1 MTTHKCSPARGVPP
15 IIHVINIGG
24 LLLGGLLL
32 LLTAVDQTYQL
43 ALLAPIPVL
52 LALYWR
58 RRTDPWMAAG
68 YFGLTLTLLGWVL
81 LCEHIVLLDNAL
93 GTQISRRLSLGL
105 RLQAYVDATLHTPGR
120 LYLEPCCGDP
130 LTWHFRPGSLYR
142 ATFDCPA
149 CNEPYEVRVDET
161 GCLNRQPG
169 LLLSQPQI
177 DLFWAGDSVL
187 QGTGMPSVVEVL
199 RTRLPWRMW
208 NLSIEGYSA
217 RQKVNALLTYALPRR
232 PRWLILEFYAGN
244 DLPEAIRTDV
254 CEGSGDFRCRYSA
267 YEVRRQAAR
276 HPIYRTIFNPPTDL
290 WTHSAEYATENLT
303 LATTRF
309 MIKAVKGA
317 LKARITAMVSPSA
330 PSRAAEPASDASP
343 PPDSTWHRN
352 SAKGYLATP
361 PLAVRDGQ
369 WQAYLNAGM
378 ALTQKHY
385 ARLMTALEE
394 MEQPPTVILLYNP
407 TPYELYRDRVDPR
420 SEAEHT
426 SALQRETLRAFAQHH
441 GWQYLDLTEPL
452 RRAVQAQKTWIF
464 GRYDRTH
471 WSTEG
476 TALVAA
482 VLAEELGP
490 ILGPGEAA
498 RTREG

>member
-1 MTTHKCSPARGVPP
+1 MTARASSPGGKVPP
-15 IIHVINIGG
+15 IIHVVN
-24 LLLGGLLL
+24 LAAVLLGGFVL
-32 LLTAVDQTYQL
+32 LLTAVDRTYQL
-43 ALLAPIPVL
+43 ALLAPVPVL
-52 LALYWR
+52 LAVYWR
-58 RRTDPWMAAG
+58 RRTDPRMVAG
-68 YFGLTLTLLGWVL
+68 YFGLALTLLGWVL

-105 RLQAYVDATLHTPGR
+105 RLQAYVDATLDTPGR

-130 LTWHFRPGSLYR
+130 LTWHFRPGSRYR

-149 CNEPYEVRVDET
+149 CNEPYEMSVDET
-161 GCLNRQPG
+161 GYLNRQTGP
-169 LLLSQPQI
+169 LLSQSQI

-187 QGTGMPSVVEVL
+187 QGMGMPSVVEVL

-244 DLPEAIRTDV
+244 DLPEAIWTDV

-267 YEVRRQAAR
+267 HEARRQAAR
-276 HPIYRTIFNPPTDL
+276 HPLYRTIFNPPTDL
-290 WTHSAEYATENLT
+290 WTRLAEFATENLT

-309 MIKAVKGA
+309 MIKGMKGT
-317 LKARITAMVSPSA
+317 LKTRLTAMVDLSA
-330 PSRAAEPASDASP
+330 PDRAAEPALATP
-343 PPDSTWHRN
+343 PPDSAWHRN

-369 WQAYLNAGM
+369 WQAYLHAGM
-378 ALTQKHY
+378 ALTQRHY
-385 ARLMTALEE
+385 ARLATALAE
-394 MEQPPTVILLYNP
+394 MAQPPTVILLYNP
-407 TPYELYRDRVDPR
+407 TPYELYRGRVGPR

-426 SALQRETLRAFAQHH
+426 SALQRETLRAFAHHH
-441 GWQYLDLTEPL
+441 GWRYLDLTEPL

-471 WSTEG
+471 WSPEG
-476 TALVAA
+476 TALVAT
-482 VLAEELGP
+482 VLAEELAS
-490 ILGPGEAA
+490 ILG
-498 RTREG
+498 TKEG